1 MRFEFPEVRSVM
13 KLIARVLAVVAVLCA
28 PMQAAVVAAEKE
40 WTFLV
45 FINADNNL
53 DEYGVLDQEE
63 MARVGS
69 NDRLDIV
76 TLIDRYAGPAT
87 MNHVEKGR
95 ITKLSDE
102 GELDMGDW
110 RELVRFAKTAMARFP
125 AKHYALVVWNHGAG
139 WKLKGA
145 ALKGISYDDSS
156 NNHITTN
163 QLGDAMREIRDATGR
178 NIDLFC
184 MDACLMQMFEVAWAV
199 RDACDYVV
207 ASEET
212 VPGDGYPYAEV
223 LRALKPGMGPVEFG
237 TALINEFRIYYGKDV
252 PQDGPWDIRGRNG
265 TRVVKRTTMSLL
277 DTARLPELKDRLD
290 GFCTAIMAG
299 NHAAV
304 VNEALKKTEH
314 FAYYDNVDLKN
325 LLDTL
330 ESNMKDP
337 AVLGA
342 IATFNESFKRVILV
356 NGTTGTTDDGE
367 TPGGD
372 DSDWLNGRWP
382 MPTSAMGLA
391 IYFPEKASNFSPAYD
406 DLEFA
411 AASQWDEML
420 RDHFRKTAADRVT
433 ADLDRGSL
441 DALRDQLNQTGPLAR
456 EAGRAAADAAA
467 FRLHTEGGLPPA
479 IAAEARGLLESL
491 QHR

>member
-1 MRFEFPEVRSVM
+1 M
-13 KLIARVLAVVAVLCA
+13 KQIARILVAVFVLAWMVQGVVL
-28 PMQAAVVAAEKE
+28 AAEKE
-40 WTFLV
+40 WTFMV

-69 NDRLDIV
+69 SDRLDIV

-87 MNHVEKGR
+87 MNHIEKGR

-163 QLGDAMREIRDATGR
+163 QLGDALREIRDAAGR

-199 RDACDYVV
+199 RDACDYIV

-212 VPGDGYPYAEV
+212 VPGDGYPYTEV

-237 TALINEFRIYYGKDV
+237 TALVNEFRIHYSKDV
-252 PQDGPWDIRGRNG
+252 PQDGPWEARGRNA

-277 DTARLPELKDRLD
+277 DTACLPDLRDRLD
-290 GFCTAIMAG
+290 GFCGAIMAG
-299 NHAAV
+299 SHAAAL
-304 VNEALKKTEH
+304 NEALLKAEH
-314 FAYYDNVDLKN
+314 FSYYDNVDLKD

-330 ESNMKDP
+330 KSNMKDP

-342 IATFNESFKRVILV
+342 IAAFNESFKRAILA
-356 NGTTGTTDDGE
+356 NGTTGTTDNGE

-372 DSDWLNGRWP
+372 DSDWLTGRWP
-382 MPTSAMGLA
+382 MPVAATGLA
-391 IYFPEKASNFSPAYD
+391 IYFPEKASSYSPAYD
-406 DLEFA
+406 DLEFT
-411 AASQWDEML
+411 AASRWDEML
-420 RDHFRKTAADRVT
+420 LDHYRKSAAGRVM

-441 DALRDQLNQTGPLAR
+441 DALRDQLNQAGPLAR
-456 EAGRAAADAAA
+456 ETGRAAADAAA
-467 FRLHTEGGLPPA
+467 FRLYSEGGLPPSMSV
-479 IAAEARGLLESL
+479 EARGLLDTL
-491 QHR
+491 RAR

>member
-1 MRFEFPEVRSVM
+1 M
-13 KLIARVLAVVAVLCA
+13 KLIARMLAVIAILLA
-28 PMQAAVVAAEKE
+28 PMQGVVVAAEKE
-40 WTFLV
+40 WTFMV

-53 DEYGVLDQEE
+53 DEYGVADQEE
-63 MARVGS
+63 MAVVGS
-69 NDRLDIV
+69 SDRLDIV

-87 MNHVEKGR
+87 MNHIEKGR

-163 QLGDAMREIRDATGR
+163 QLGDAMREIRDVTGR

-184 MDACLMQMFEVAWAV
+184 MDACLMQMFEVAWSV
-199 RDACDYVV
+199 RDACDYIV

-212 VPGDGYPYAEV
+212 VPGDGYPYTDV

-237 TALINEFRIYYGKDV
+237 TALINAFRLVYSHDV
-252 PQDGPWDIRGRNG
+252 PQEGPWEIRRAE
-265 TRVVKRTTMSLL
+265 RVVKRTTMSLL
-277 DTARLPELKDRLD
+277 DTALLPELKDRLD
-290 GFCTAIMAG
+290 GVCDAIMAG
-299 NHAAV
+299 NHAAAL
-304 VNEALKKTEH
+304 NAALKKAEH
-314 FAYYDNVDLKN
+314 FSYYDNVDLKD
-325 LLDTL
+325 LLDIL
-330 ESNMKDP
+330 KPNVKDP

-342 IATFNESFKRVILV
+342 IAKFNESFKRTILA

-372 DSDWLNGRWP
+372 DSDWLTGRWP
-382 MPTSAMGLA
+382 MPISATGLA
-391 IYFPEKASNFSPAYD
+391 IYFPEKASNYSPAYD

-411 AASQWDEML
+411 AVSRWDEML
-420 RDHFRKTAADRVT
+420 ADHFRKTAAGRVA
-433 ADLDRGSL
+433 ADLERGSL
-441 DALRDQLNQTGPLAR
+441 DALRDQLRETGSLAR
-456 EAGRAAADAAA
+456 ETGRAAAAAAA
-467 FRLHTEGGLPPA
+467 FRLHTEGGLTPSMA
-479 IAAEARGLLESL
+479 VEARSL
-491 QHR
+491 IDSLRAR

>member
-1 MRFEFPEVRSVM
+1 M
-13 KLIARVLAVVAVLCA
+13 KQIARILMAVFVLAW
-28 PMQAAVVAAEKE
+28 AAQGMAHAAEKD
-40 WTFLV
+40 WTFMV

-69 NDRLDIV
+69 SDRLDIV
-76 TLIDRYAGPAT
+76 TLIDRYDGPAT
-87 MNHVEKGR
+87 MNHIEKGR

-178 NIDLFC
+178 NMDLFC

-199 RDACDYVV
+199 RDACDYLV

-212 VPGDGYPYAEV
+212 VPGDGYPYTEV

-237 TALINEFRIYYGKDV
+237 TALINEFRIHYSKDV
-252 PQDGPWDIRGRNG
+252 PQDGPWDIRGRSG
-265 TRVVKRTTMSLL
+265 TRIVKRTTMSLL
-277 DTARLPELKDRLD
+277 DTASLPELKDRLD

-299 NHAAV
+299 NHATAL
-304 VNEALKKTEH
+304 NEALKKTEH
-314 FAYYDNVDLKN
+314 FAYYDNVDLKD

-330 ESNMKDP
+330 KSNMKDP

-342 IATFNESFKRVILV
+342 IAAFNESFKRVILA

-372 DSDWLNGRWP
+372 DSDWLTGRWP
-382 MPTSAMGLA
+382 MPISATGLA

-406 DLEFA
+406 DLDFTA
-411 AASQWDEML
+411 VSQWDEML
-420 RDHFRKTAADRVT
+420 RDHFRKTAAGRVT

-441 DALRDQLNQTGPLAR
+441 DALRDQLNETGPLTR
-456 EAGRAAADAAA
+456 ETGRSAADAAA
-467 FRLHTEGGLPPA
+467 FKLHTEGGLPPSLA
-479 IAAEARGLLESL
+479 VETRNLLDALRAR
-491 QHR
+491 

>member
-1 MRFEFPEVRSVM
+1 MR
-13 KLIARVLAVVAVLCA
+13 LIARILAMMFILSALT
-28 PMQAAVVAAEKE
+28 QGAAFAAEKE
-40 WTFLV
+40 WTFMV

-53 DEYGVLDQEE
+53 DEYGVVDQEE
-63 MARVGS
+63 MAAVGS
-69 NDRLDIV
+69 SDRLDIV

-87 MNHVEKGR
+87 LNHIEKGR

-163 QLGDAMREIRDATGR
+163 QLGDALREIRDAAGR

-199 RDACDYVV
+199 RDACDYIV

-212 VPGDGYPYAEV
+212 VPGDGYPYTEV

-237 TALINEFRIYYGKDV
+237 TALVNEFRIHYSKDV
-252 PQDGPWDIRGRNG
+252 PQDGPWEARGRNA

-277 DTARLPELKDRLD
+277 DTARLPELRERLD
-290 GFCTAIMAG
+290 GFCGAIMAG
-299 NHAAV
+299 SHAVAL
-304 VNEALKKTEH
+304 NEALAKAEH
-314 FAYYDNVDLKN
+314 FSYYDNVDLKD

-330 ESNMKDP
+330 KSNMKDP

-342 IATFNESFKRVILV
+342 IAAFNESFKRAILA
-356 NGTTGTTDDGE
+356 NGTTGTTDNGE
-367 TPGGD
+367 SPGGD
-372 DSDWLNGRWP
+372 DSDWLTGRWP
-382 MPTSAMGLA
+382 MPVAATGLA

-406 DLEFA
+406 DLDFTA
-411 AASQWDEML
+411 VSQWDDML
-420 RDHFRKTAADRVT
+420 RDHFRKTAAGRVT

-441 DALRDQLNQTGPLAR
+441 DALRDQLNETGPLVR
-456 EAGRAAADAAA
+456 ETGRSAADAAA
-467 FRLHTEGGLPPA
+467 FKLHTEGGLPPSLA
-479 IAAEARGLLESL
+479 VETRNLLDALRAR
-491 QHR
+491 